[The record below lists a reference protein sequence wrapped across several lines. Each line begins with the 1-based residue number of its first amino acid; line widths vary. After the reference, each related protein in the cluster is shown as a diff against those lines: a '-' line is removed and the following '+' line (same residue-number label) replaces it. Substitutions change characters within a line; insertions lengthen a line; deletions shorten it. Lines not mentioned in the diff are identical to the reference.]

1 MSWGLERLA
10 AKEKQSTVA
19 RSELGPFYLSHSQ
32 VQHLMHKVLSE
43 PWAPFATR
51 HGDDCIAIAIGRHSS
66 ISHHI
71 SAFKNLF
78 FAFFVW
84 TRFGMKSLQY
94 FQHLSNVCVPTVIL
108 RPFGLLTYL
117 ANSSKKTC

>member
-32 VQHLMHKVLSE
+32 VQHLMRKVLSE

-66 ISHHI
+66 ISQH
-71 SAFKNLF
+71 SK
-78 FAFFVW
+78 VC
-84 TRFGMKSLQY
+84 SLHSLY
-94 FQHLSNVCVPTVIL
+94 GHCLE
-108 RPFGLLTYL
+108 
-117 ANSSKKTC
+117 